1 MAIALNTVIVD
12 GQEYKPGDVIP
23 DFKSIKCV
31 DTREPRKYQGL
42 SADVSVLNDV
52 IAKYAS
58 GGASCFM
65 SDTGEYYEYDRKEK
79 TFKLITNITE
89 RGFGSEKAYGALKHM
104 LKNVSVSDEKIQSAV
119 TDYLRVNPVL
129 PGATTEQAQQ
139 IEQNKT
145 DVASLKEETGSLKED
160 LAETI
165 GDTDKKISS
174 FVVNIVK
181 FGVKTDSDYN
191 IVSFFSNAGDNFV
204 FINNSDVDGNILATY
219 NDDNTGILMS
229 ILAGETKKLTIP
241 KATKSLGFY
250 FSSDGTV
257 NIEIHGSLYDK
268 IMDDSEKQTDEKL
281 YSFANRTAGK
291 NKVNPD
297 LCLDGQLVTDSG
309 FISDSKTYFCTG
321 LIPVKKGE
329 SIAISPRTRTL
340 LFYDASE
347 NPISS
352 SFDTTIHNDYVV
364 QASSDGFIRVCAFK
378 SDSDK
383 LQVEI
388 SDSVTPYE
396 PYIWELDSDIHLS
409 DTHKEEIKDE
419 IKREIND
426 LSGKKI
432 MFLGDSI
439 TAIGNAENG
448 WAGIFCNILGAEYFV
463 NVAVWG
469 ATLMDT
475 AESVYDGNPVTENA
489 NSNVLGNQVQ
499 KILNSNYESPDIIM
513 IAIGTNG
520 GIFANSYSDI
530 NAVYFDS
537 NNELIPLET
546 VDRKTSAGAFR
557 YANEKLHEKYPDAI
571 IFWCTP
577 IFAAQKRRTA
587 MSIVGFGEALK
598 KLTQYAGIRMID
610 TLKCGI
616 MAYEEVAN
624 TEGVNLYDG
633 LHPNVKGASKI
644 ATYNALEVSSQI
656 NQRGFSELS

>member
-1 MAIALNTVIVD
+1 MAD
-12 GQEYKPGDVIP
+12 KPV
-23 DFKSIKCV
+23 
-31 DTREPRKYQGL
+31 TREEKYL
-42 SADVSVLNDV
+42 AYL
-52 IAKYAS
+52 
-58 GGASCFM
+58 
-65 SDTGEYYEYDRKEK
+65 TGDYKGELPKPITRKEK
-79 TFKLITNITE
+79 YLYELCLKGIGGEISPEEIKNAVNEYL
-89 RGFGSEKAYGALKHM
+89 EK
-104 LKNVSVSDEKIQSAV
+104 
-119 TDYLRVNPVL
+119 NPVK

-139 IEQNKT
+139 IEQNKK
-145 DVASLKEETGSLKED
+145 DVDSLKED
-160 LAETI
+160 I

-181 FGVKTDSDYN
+181 FGVKTDLDYN

-204 FINNSDVDGNILATY
+204 FINNSDVNGNILATY
-219 NDDNTGILMS
+219 NDGNTGILMG

-241 KATKSLGFY
+241 KTTKSLGFY
-250 FSSDGTV
+250 FQSDGTV

-297 LCLDGQLVTDSG
+297 FCFDGQLTTDSG
-309 FISDSKTYFCTG
+309 IISGSKTYFCTG

-340 LFYDASE
+340 LFYDTSE

-409 DTHKEEIKDE
+409 DTHKGEIKDE
-419 IKREIND
+419 IKREING

-463 NVAVWG
+463 NVAVLG

-577 IFAAQKRRTA
+577 IFAAQKRRAA

-616 MAYEEVAN
+616 MTYEEVAN

-633 LHPNVKGASKI
+633 LHPNVKGATKI

-656 NQRGFSELS
+656 NQRGL

>member
-1 MAIALNTVIVD
+1 M
-12 GQEYKPGDVIP
+12 
-23 DFKSIKCV
+23 
-31 DTREPRKYQGL
+31 
-42 SADVSVLNDV
+42 ADVKTGKKFASLET
-52 IAKYAS
+52 AK
-58 GGASCFM
+58 
-65 SDTGEYYEYDRKEK
+65 
-79 TFKLITNITE
+79 
-89 RGFGSEKAYGALKHM
+89 
-104 LKNVSVSDEKIQSAV
+104 KI
-119 TDYLRVNPVL
+119 N
-129 PGATTEQAQQ
+129 
-139 IEQNKT
+139 N

-204 FINNSDVDGNILATY
+204 FINNSDVNGNILATY

-229 ILAGETKKLTIP
+229 ILAGEAKKLTIP

-297 LCLDGQLVTDSG
+297 LCLDGQLTTDSG

-364 QASSDGFIRVCAFK
+364 QASSDGYIRVCAFK
-378 SDSDK
+378 SDSNK

-419 IKREIND
+419 IKREMND

-656 NQRGFSELS
+656 NQRGL